1 MNTQRR
7 GLLWRSPTGLKYAGR
22 GRANAEMDAGAL
34 LRITKDALAIGLE
47 AQRLVREKGSDQ
59 CHQ

>member
-22 GRANAEMDAGAL
+22 ARANAEMDAGAL
-34 LRITKDALAIGLE
+34 LRITKDAQAK
-47 AQRLVREKGSDQ
+47 RLVREKGSDQ